1 MAIRRQTA
9 KSGFPSL
16 IPRPPTREVWFFYA
30 TLFVR
35 AAERFLDTTDAA
47 GNIVPGFFP
56 MLNDVF
62 GAGAFGPGGH
72 RLRDFL
78 PSGHRLRDL
87 LSPAPR
93 RPLPT
98 AVAFEETWAV
108 LRARVD
114 GSDVRGALDASAAQA
129 GASTPGKL
137 QHAITSH
144 VERVERGLLHDAI
157 TDHGAGRR

>member
-1 MAIRRQTA
+1 MKNFTRGDCGVRSRQHLVRHA
-9 KSGFPSL
+9 A
-16 IPRPPTREVWFFYA
+16 YA
-30 TLFVR
+30 ASFVR

-114 GSDVRGALDASAAQA
+114 GSDVRGALDALAQHKPERA
-129 GASTPGKL
+129 RRASCSTPSP
-137 QHAITSH
+137 AT
-144 VERVERGLLHDAI
+144 
-157 TDHGAGRR
+157 